1 MYDVNF
7 VRQICR
13 DINSEGDPVKTSNLI
28 ALLDAVLKED
38 VEEVRLRMAY
48 LAKKYGIVESSSETA
63 A

>member
-1 MYDVNF
+1 MYDVKV

-13 DINSEGDPVKTSNLI
+13 DINSEADPLKISNLI

-48 LAKKYGIVESSSETA
+48 LAKKYGIVESRSETA